1 MELKRIL
8 ARDTRSA
15 NEKAM
20 QLYGND
26 VLVISTQQ
34 VGDQIELIVAID
46 DRGDGTSNSLKGIEG
61 SSNAP
66 AQSPEKDQIFAEIF
80 GFVQRQEMA
89 TPVST
94 AGQEEPQVIE
104 RVDPVDLVQDVKVKP
119 VPLSKEKMAKTAPA
133 SKSAAA
139 QRPAAVKKTT
149 STKAGAAKKSIS
161 TPDLPDVLK
170 TELTRQREIVEL
182 LRDEISVLRREFST
196 HRQVQTW
203 QTTLQ
208 LTPEVQALLDQM
220 TVLGVPSGLRAMLSE
235 SLATKTDAKE
245 AIQTMQD
252 LLAGHLST
260 CVAPAL
266 ADGVHLVHGPSGSG
280 KSSMVV
286 RLAHHWA
293 QVHGIERQAII
304 SFQDNRP
311 GAWAQLQALS
321 ASIGVDVYRAKDA
334 ATLLLLLD
342 ELSDRTHIWVDT
354 GSDPYFKVEYDLS
367 GVSQT
372 LYRHAVAPMDASV
385 STLQR
390 LQNASCRWDS
400 VMVTKADES
409 PSLWQWLQ
417 ALTEKPL
424 PIGWVSCSDK
434 VKESPATMSPAEWA
448 QSALSVLNVPASTKA
463 PATKARVRTRSTR
476 SEKAVHV

>member
-94 AGQEEPQVIE
+94 AGQEEPQDIE

-119 VPLSKEKMAKTAPA
+119 APLSKEKMAKPAPA

-161 TPDLPDVLK
+161 TPDLPD
-170 TELTRQREIVEL
+170 TENGI
-182 LRDEISVLRREFST
+182 D
-196 HRQVQTW
+196 
-203 QTTLQ
+203 
-208 LTPEVQALLDQM
+208 PA
-220 TVLGVPSGLRAMLSE
+220 
-235 SLATKTDAKE
+235 
-245 AIQTMQD
+245 
-252 LLAGHLST
+252 AGN
-260 CVAPAL
+260 C
-266 ADGVHLVHGPSGSG
+266 
-280 KSSMVV
+280 
-286 RLAHHWA
+286 
-293 QVHGIERQAII
+293 
-304 SFQDNRP
+304 
-311 GAWAQLQALS
+311 
-321 ASIGVDVYRAKDA
+321 
-334 ATLLLLLD
+334 
-342 ELSDRTHIWVDT
+342 
-354 GSDPYFKVEYDLS
+354 
-367 GVSQT
+367 
-372 LYRHAVAPMDASV
+372 
-385 STLQR
+385 
-390 LQNASCRWDS
+390 
-400 VMVTKADES
+400 
-409 PSLWQWLQ
+409 
-417 ALTEKPL
+417 
-424 PIGWVSCSDK
+424 
-434 VKESPATMSPAEWA
+434 
-448 QSALSVLNVPASTKA
+448 
-463 PATKARVRTRSTR
+463 
-476 SEKAVHV
+476 